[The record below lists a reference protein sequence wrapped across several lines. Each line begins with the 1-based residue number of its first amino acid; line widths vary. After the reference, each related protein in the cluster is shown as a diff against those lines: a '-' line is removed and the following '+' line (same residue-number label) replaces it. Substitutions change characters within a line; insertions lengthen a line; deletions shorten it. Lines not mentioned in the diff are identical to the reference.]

1 MIGPI
6 LVACEEQSQRK
17 RIVDVLT
24 NLNYRVIESESGMRT
39 IETLYQRKHI
49 TLALIDFA
57 MSDLGGTRLISQIRS
72 MNISTPIVL
81 LMRDNVETQL
91 LDALK
96 AGASDFISIFAS
108 PLRIGVTTASAL
120 QRSTLEREISIAR
133 RDTDYTVSFSEYI
146 SKSPAIRAMLASA
159 RAAAQSDRNLFIY
172 GEQATGREAIAR
184 TIHHESAL
192 KDGPFIRIQCS
203 SIFDGR
209 DFELRWI
216 EELKEKIPAATG
228 GSLCL
233 FDVDRLTLAQ
243 QHALDS
249 LLEEISGS
257 SAANIADSQTQEG
270 GTGVQQT
277 MGKMPFRLIA
287 ISTTPFDDLM
297 NSHFYLTSLCKKL
310 NGIFV
315 GVPPLRQ
322 RREDLAGVANKMLEN
337 IVIETGQTHVIG
349 LSGVATAL
357 LTQHSWPGNL
367 SELHNMLFRAA
378 LLSKGPLLGA
388 QDFPQLVSTAPRTEE
403 TTDENEKSNAQQ
415 QQLRSYFTED
425 KHIKPMQQIEREAI
439 ELAIKRYDHRMSEI
453 SRRLNIGRS
462 TLYRKLEEYANIP
475 QHLQ

>member
-17 RIVDVLT
+17 RIVDILT

-81 LMRDNVETQL
+81 LMRDSAENQL

-96 AGASDFISIFAS
+96 AGASDFISISAS

-120 QRSTLEREISIAR
+120 QRSTLEREISLAR
-133 RDTDYTVSFSEYI
+133 RDTDYTVSFAEYI

-172 GEQATGREAIAR
+172 GEQATGRETIAR
-184 TIHHESAL
+184 TIHHESSM

-216 EELKEKIPAATG
+216 EELKEKIPAAAG

-243 QHALDS
+243 QHALAS
-249 LLEEISGS
+249 LLDETNGS
-257 SAANIADSQTQEG
+257 STGHPTDIQSEYGANGD
-270 GTGVQQT
+270 QQT
-277 MGKMPFRLIA
+277 ERKTPFRLIA
-287 ISTTPFDDLM
+287 ISTTPYDDLL

-322 RREDLAGVANKMLEN
+322 RREDLAGIANKMLEN

-378 LLSKGPLLGA
+378 LLSRGPLLGA
-388 QDFPQLVSTAPRTEE
+388 QDFPQLVSATPRAEE
-403 TTDENEKSNAQQ
+403 TKDENGKSTVPQQ
-415 QQLRSYFTED
+415 QMRSYFTED

-439 ELAIKRYDHRMSEI
+439 ELAMKRYGHRMSEI

-462 TLYRKLEEYANIP
+462 TLYRKLEEYASVSRHI
-475 QHLQ
+475 Q